1 MKKTI
6 LIIDDNPAD
15 SRLIIEAFKHINE
28 IDRFEFSYAHDGEEA
43 INLLNSSVN
52 LNLYFDLI
60 ILDLNIPRINGK
72 EVLSFIRSNLVLA
85 PTQVIVSTNSD
96 YKGDIDECQSLNVDA
111 YIQKPE
117 NFIDLVEFV
126 ESIVFSDIQYD
137 KLIVSEIMNHLYERK
152 QVV

>member
-6 LIIDDNPAD
+6 LIVDDNPAD

-28 IDRFEFSYAHDGEEA
+28 RDRFEFSYAHDGEEA
-43 INLLNSSVN
+43 INVLNSLIN
-52 LNLYFDLI
+52 LNLHFNLI

-72 EVLSFIRSNLVLA
+72 EVLAFIKSNPILSST
-85 PTQVIVSTNSD
+85 PVIVSTNSD
-96 YKGDIDECQSLNVDA
+96 YKGDIDACHALNVDA

-117 NFIDLVEFV
+117 NFMDLVAFA